1 MADQR
6 LRTPKMPMEE
16 EANAYSQ
23 PDKGLLSL
31 QKRRQVAHRQ
41 PEEAPQGRQSPASS
55 LHGDRLPRLPCPESS
70 QATGSRR
77 VQSDSVARSKAL
89 PCNRVVLQEDHQP
102 RQAATAG
109 HAPTAWPSECASTCC
124 KLPPLPPASSAS
136 PAVGWETASS
146 TEASSCLQPVPPA
159 RGING
164 ERGRPARVRSYRPA
178 RQLPPAYSAAVK
190 DTAWD
195 ITNKVLCKVFTASHG
210 PSQQPAAPWDRA
222 HRRAAAVTETTDKV
236 LAADSSTA
244 PAAWP
249 TLRGARGA
257 TGAASRAPAP
267 ASLDRDAGPGHQG
280 PAAQQDPPASPVL
293 SEQAPAA
300 EAEGQAPAPYTPP
313 DYEDEALQDTT
324 VSIVGEVLINSV
336 LVNQHKEAQSMD
348 VATAASPPA
357 VPEDTESALSAS
369 HEEGQTPAPYTPP
382 DYKEEALQDV
392 TLSIEEGQ
400 TPAPYTPPDYED
412 EALQDVTLS
421 IVGEVLINS
430 LLVNQHKEEGQTPA
444 PYTPPD
450 YEDEALQDVTLSI
463 VGEVLI
469 NSLLVN
475 QHKLRVAGVLD
486 LEGTGETLGLGR
498 ASAGSL
504 YRPALPQKKRGRQV
518 RAGGVPVPGS
528 TTPLPLGMRGRS
540 QPRRRAGP
548 TSTARCP
555 RRLGKGEPRGAA
567 LRQLQPGPER
577 VEGPARGPGSAPQ
590 PARHQAAQHG
600 GDRPTTSAA
609 SLLQSRSESRLPEMK
624 RPGPPSDFASAG
636 AGAGGCQKTTT
647 PVVQCAPKGQTERG
661 AGAGADGRCSS
672 RRVNQ

>member
-109 HAPTAWPSECASTCC
+109 HAPTAWPSERASTCC
-124 KLPPLPPASSAS
+124 KLPPLPPAPSAS

-236 LAADSSTA
+236 LAADISTA

-267 ASLDRDAGPGHQG
+267 ASLGRDAGPGHQG

-324 VSIVGEVLINSV
+324 SLAYSSPSPTGNATL
-336 LVNQHKEAQSMD
+336 QHA
-348 VATAASPPA
+348 PA
-357 VPEDTESALSAS
+357 RQRR
-369 HEEGQTPAPYTPP
+369 H
-382 DYKEEALQDV
+382 
-392 TLSIEEGQ
+392 
-400 TPAPYTPPDYED
+400 
-412 EALQDVTLS
+412 
-421 IVGEVLINS
+421 S
-430 LLVNQHKEEGQTPA
+430 LF
-444 PYTPPD
+444 
-450 YEDEALQDVTLSI
+450 
-463 VGEVLI
+463 
-469 NSLLVN
+469 
-475 QHKLRVAGVLD
+475 
-486 LEGTGETLGLGR
+486 
-498 ASAGSL
+498 
-504 YRPALPQKKRGRQV
+504 
-518 RAGGVPVPGS
+518 
-528 TTPLPLGMRGRS
+528 
-540 QPRRRAGP
+540 RRA
-548 TSTARCP
+548 
-555 RRLGKGEPRGAA
+555 LKA
-567 LRQLQPGPER
+567 LRR
-577 VEGPARGPGSAPQ
+577 A
-590 PARHQAAQHG
+590 
-600 GDRPTTSAA
+600 
-609 SLLQSRSESRLPEMK
+609 
-624 RPGPPSDFASAG
+624 F
-636 AGAGGCQKTTT
+636 
-647 PVVQCAPKGQTERG
+647 
-661 AGAGADGRCSS
+661 RCSCIIG
-672 RRVNQ
+672 QKEQ